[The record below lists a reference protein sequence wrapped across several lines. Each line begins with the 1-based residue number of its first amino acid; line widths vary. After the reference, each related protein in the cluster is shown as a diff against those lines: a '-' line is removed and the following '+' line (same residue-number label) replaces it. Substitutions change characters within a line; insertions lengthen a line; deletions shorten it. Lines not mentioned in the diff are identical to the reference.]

1 MVVVSILLGSDTIWI
16 PQYLYN
22 RLEWDEYMMICSDHL
37 KRKGVF
43 NMNSDV
49 AQKQLEMF
57 ANGIFQILSLT
68 MSTANRYVS
77 HYQGP
82 KRRIRRK
89 RTRRKIREEGQAL
102 SGAQFCF
109 EERDSIGQDKLETV
123 LPQQPLLPF

>member
-1 MVVVSILLGSDTIWI
+1 MFPLLGSDTISI

-22 RLEWDEYMMICSDHL
+22 RLEWDEYMMICFDHL

-57 ANGIFQILSLT
+57 ASGIFQILSLT

-77 HYQGP
+77 HYRGP

-102 SGAQFCF
+102 SGAQFCL

-123 LPQQPLLPF
+123 LPQQPFLPF